1 MEHSWEGMGH
11 RAVAFGW
18 LEGELG
24 NVESPR
30 SRVGYVEQTG
40 VRSRVWG
47 RGEQKK
53 GWLSFELFGP
63 NFAFSIVLFKVVGC

>member
-1 MEHSWEGMGH
+1 MEHSGEGMGH

-24 NVESPR
+24 NVESAR

-47 RGEQKK
+47 
-53 GWLSFELFGP
+53 
-63 NFAFSIVLFKVVGC
+63 